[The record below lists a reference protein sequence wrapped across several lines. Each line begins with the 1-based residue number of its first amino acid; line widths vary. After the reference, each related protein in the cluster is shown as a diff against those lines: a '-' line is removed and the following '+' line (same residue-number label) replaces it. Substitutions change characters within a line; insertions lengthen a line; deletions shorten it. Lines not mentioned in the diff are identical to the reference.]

1 MNRKVIMGSVAAAG
15 ILLMSFTAPVTEGTE
30 NESGKSGLMSYT
42 INKSNATVKWE
53 GSKITGSGHYGT
65 IDLKESMLQM
75 DGDKLVGGSFKVN
88 MSTIKSTDLS
98 GNMAAKL
105 EGHLKSDDFFGVE
118 NYPEASF
125 IITKVKPGSEKNE
138 FHVKGDLTI
147 KKTTKQVDF
156 PVTISWNDGQAV
168 ASATITIDRA
178 DFDVRYGSD
187 RFFDNLGDKAINNEF
202 TLNVD
207 LRPMSGM

>member
-1 MNRKVIMGSVAAAG
+1 MGSIAAAG
-15 ILLMSFTAPVTEGTE
+15 ILLMSFTVPTEGTG
-30 NESGKSGLMSYT
+30 NESGKSGMMTYT
-42 INKSNATVKWE
+42 ISKSNATVKWE

-75 DGDKLVGGSFKVN
+75 DGEKLAGGSFKVN

-118 NYPEASF
+118 KYPEASF
-125 IITKVKPGSEKNE
+125 IITKVKPGSAKNE

-147 KKTTKQVDF
+147 KETTKQVDF
-156 PVTISWNDGQAV
+156 PVTISWEDGKAV
-168 ASATITIDRA
+168 ASATMTIDRA

-202 TLNVD
+202 KLSVD